1 MASMLGDTHTKAK
14 WLLMQ
19 ILFNP
24 VKSPNK
30 LDAERQRS
38 QDSEATMRPNL
49 LKGGRSVNLTSPSL
63 RTSSLQ
69 SYYPLMISYFRG
81 SELVDGSLHVK
92 YTIFLHNDGISFM
105 QVRKC
110 YIIQRNNNAKQEKE
124 NFKGLVYILNYSP
137 LNSVFTYP
145 Y

>member
-1 MASMLGDTHTKAK
+1 MASMLGDRHIKAK

-24 VKSPNK
+24 VNSPNK
-30 LDAERQRS
+30 LLAGRRRSEDSDA
-38 QDSEATMRPNL
+38 TRPSL
-49 LKGGRSVNLTSPSL
+49 PKAGRSVKLASPSL

-81 SELVDGSLHVK
+81 TESVDGSLHLK
-92 YTIFLHNDGISFM
+92 YTISLHNVGISFM

-110 YIIQRNNNAKQEKE
+110 
-124 NFKGLVYILNYSP
+124 
-137 LNSVFTYP
+137 
-145 Y
+145 